1 MSVSFCDPHDV
12 PLLLGKP
19 LCLRDLMGVCT
30 PSSNRLGTG
39 LQYSLKH
46 RSGVVQSF
54 VVDSRNRTTASLV
67 SRRKMRKA
75 PYSQFYSLLGFTQRI
90 MALYL
95 VGEAE
100 PNHGQNVSRKEWC
113 PGRESYATTDTT
125 NRSLSLAWWHERSH
139 RGGGTLHRY
148 RRSPVLV
155 SSPVGKPG
163 GVTRRVELSD

>member
-54 VVDSRNRTTASLV
+54 VVGSRNRTTASLV
-67 SRRKMRKA
+67 SRRKMRRSA
-75 PYSQFYSLLGFTQRI
+75 LLTILLTPGIHT
-90 MALYL
+90 A
-95 VGEAE
+95 
-100 PNHGQNVSRKEWC
+100 NHGAISR
-113 PGRESYATTDTT
+113 GRS
-125 NRSLSLAWWHERSH
+125 
-139 RGGGTLHRY
+139 GTEPRT
-148 RRSPVLV
+148 
-155 SSPVGKPG
+155 KC
-163 GVTRRVELSD
+163 E